1 MSDAPPRA
9 PGVQEQVAVPPL
21 DDTVP
26 QPEIVVPPSLKFTD
40 PACETFAVMV
50 IAPPRAASVALPG
63 SEIVIV
69 VDALLIVI
77 VSCLVPLCGVPAES
91 VETTF
96 LT

>member
-1 MSDAPPRA
+1 
-9 PGVQEQVAVPPL
+9 
-21 DDTVP
+21 
-26 QPEIVVPPSLKFTD
+26 
-40 PACETFAVMV
+40 MV

-77 VSCLVPLCGVPAES
+77 VNCRDPLCGVPAES

-96 LT
+96 RTYVPAGVDADAVTTPPEIVTPVADAESAYV

>member
-1 MSDAPPRA
+1 M
-9 PGVQEQVAVPPL
+9 
-21 DDTVP
+21 
-26 QPEIVVPPSLKFTD
+26 
-40 PACETFAVMV
+40 VM
-50 IAPPRAASVALPG
+50 APPRAASVALPG

-96 LT
+96 LTYVPAGVDADAVTTPPEMVTPVADAESVYV